1 MNTPFIIG
9 VVVYTGRD
17 TKLVLNQQPVP
28 LKFSYVERTTNKLL
42 IALVA
47 FILTLCLI
55 TAVLSV
61 YWRVRRV
68 PRRVQVQC
76 SYSCNVGV
84 FTWQADVGSRIPYLM
99 MPNDIKDDFRMG
111 VKNFLTLF
119 VLFNTFVPISLY

>member
-61 YWRVRRV
+61 YWRVRAYTALISVPCAVCRV
-68 PRRVQVQC
+68 SCALCVLC
-76 SYSCNVGV
+76 S
-84 FTWQADVGSRIPYLM
+84 
-99 MPNDIKDDFRMG
+99 
-111 VKNFLTLF
+111 
-119 VLFNTFVPISLY
+119 